1 MLFLLNW
8 ILLERVA
15 RAYRDYPKAVS
26 GNMLLVV
33 ALFLMVLLTLVTT
46 QQNLVD
52 WELLLVK
59 DSVSNQS
66 DKLVK
71 LVARAGASEL
81 LANHLYP
88 PTNKLNFQFASPEAA
103 RTAEPKSLRP
113 LFPQSSFYYSTHTA
127 TGTKQLVGRYAYVLL
142 GGHGT
147 WDANT
152 KKPLLVDN
160 TTTYATFESSN
171 TTGRQLLL
179 QPKLTQALSNAQL
192 LVYAVACTTEGKES
206 YFAPLSNTVDALGLP
221 SGCAKSSDTF
231 LSTGYMATLQL
242 IPKAGKTAPSLTKGR
257 FVKPAQPF
265 SARSSFI
272 NGQGQFEEVPPS
284 SSSSFYQVFTKYW
297 NHTIQSEAFRP
308 QGVLIHEGSVD
319 KLTWLDFPF
328 PSVPVKVPAYRP
340 LSVTMVLPHAFD
352 TRSLYGYSQAL
363 DNSPTTYPWQQFSNK
378 QFAVKVSSTTV
389 PSGKMCCDK
398 EYDESGYTT
407 DTTVGCT
414 PPRVLKVGNSER
426 FKLIPGY
433 PFGNFFTLE
442 VPGNSLPC
450 EKQIE
455 IVLKAST
462 LKDVWGNQLPAN
474 LNNSYTLTLQTS
486 DCPCPYEK
494 DYYTPPSTDTDDT
507 IPDES

>member
-8 ILLERVA
+8 ILLKHA
-15 RAYRDYPKAVS
+15 YPKAVS

-66 DKLVK
+66 DKLVE

-81 LANHLYP
+81 LANQLYP
-88 PTNKLNFQFASPEAA
+88 PSNKLNFQFASPESA

-152 KKPLLVDN
+152 KQPLLVNN

-221 SGCAKSSDTF
+221 SGCANASDTF

-242 IPKAGKTAPSLTKGR
+242 VPKAGKTAPGLTKGQ
-257 FVKPAQPF
+257 FIKPAQPF

-272 NGQGQFEEVPPS
+272 NGQGQFEEVGPS
-284 SSSSFYQVFTKYW
+284 GLSFYQVFTKYW
-297 NHTIQSEAFRP
+297 NHTLQSGAFRP

-319 KLTWLDFPF
+319 KSTWLGFPF
-328 PSVPVKVPAYRP
+328 PSVPVKVPANRP

-352 TRSLYGYSQAL
+352 TRSLYGYSQVLA
-363 DNSPTTYPWQQFSNK
+363 NSPTTYPWQQFSNK
-378 QFAVKVSSTTV
+378 QFAVEVSSTTV
-389 PSGKMCCDK
+389 PSGKTCCYK
-398 EYDESGYTT
+398 EYNDSGYTT

-414 PPRVLKVGNSER
+414 PPRVLSVGNSER

-433 PFGNFFTLE
+433 PFSNFFTLF

-450 EKQIE
+450 EKQIK

-462 LKDVWGNQLPAN
+462 LKDVWGNQLSTN

-486 DCPCPYEK
+486 DCPCPYDEG
-494 DYYTPPSTDTDDT
+494 YYEEPGIDTDGT
-507 IPDES
+507 VPDDG